1 MANSHWVISETN
13 LPPIAERS
21 SYDTVGFGKTQ
32 KPLFCICLIFLQ
44 WVFVFLDMFRWIGG
58 EIVSRIQEII
68 AQYGD
73 KQGGIIEAY
82 HAVQKEFNYLPR
94 EAVSEAARV
103 FGVSEAQAYGVA
115 TFYSYLSVE
124 PRGKYIIRMCE
135 SAPCHVAGADEVI
148 KAIESELGIKVGETT
163 ADGKFTLEL
172 TECIGQCQATPV
184 ITVNSE
190 PIFDVTPQQVPEILS
205 ALK

>member
-1 MANSHWVISETN
+1 MSKVQ
-13 LPPIAERS
+13 
-21 SYDTVGFGKTQ
+21 D
-32 KPLFCICLIFLQ
+32 
-44 WVFVFLDMFRWIGG
+44 
-58 EIVSRIQEII
+58 II

-82 HAVQKEFNYLPR
+82 HAVQKEFNYLPK
-94 EAVSEAARV
+94 EAVREAARV

-148 KAIESELGIKVGETT
+148 KAIERELGIKVGETT

-190 PIFDVTPQQVPEILS
+190 PIFDVTPQKVPEILS

>member
-1 MANSHWVISETN
+1 M
-13 LPPIAERS
+13 
-21 SYDTVGFGKTQ
+21 GK
-32 KPLFCICLIFLQ
+32 
-44 WVFVFLDMFRWIGG
+44 V
-58 EIVSRIQEII
+58 QEII
-68 AQYGD
+68 AQHGN

-82 HAVQKEFNYLPR
+82 HAIQKEYNYLPK
-94 EAVSEAARV
+94 EAIAEAAKT
-103 FGVSEAQAYGVA
+103 FGVSESQAYGVA

-148 KAIESELGIKVGETT
+148 KAIEKQLGIKVGETT

-190 PIFDVTPQQVPEILS
+190 PIFDVTPQKVPEILS